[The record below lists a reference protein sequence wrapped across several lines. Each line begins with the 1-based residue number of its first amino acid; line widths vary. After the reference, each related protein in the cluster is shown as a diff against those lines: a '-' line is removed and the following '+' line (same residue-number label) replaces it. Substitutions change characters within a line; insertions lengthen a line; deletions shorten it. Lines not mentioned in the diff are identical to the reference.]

1 MLYAR
6 KEKIEIILYC
16 QGGDYVHFM
25 LLLQITMEKATGDTV
40 RTNSLKP
47 KRSLRTFWEF
57 LTTYL

>member
-6 KEKIEIILYC
+6 KEKIEIIEYF

-25 LLLQITMEKATGDTV
+25 LLLQITMEKAIGDTV
-40 RTNSLKP
+40 KTNSLKP
-47 KRSLRTFWEF
+47 KRSLHTFWEF